1 MNSTQ
6 LQCFMAAV
14 EQMNFT
20 RAAELLYITQPALSR
35 NISALEEELE
45 LLLFVRHN
53 NVLDITPGGKI
64 MYEWLRQSEK
74 NFEFVLESARRANAG
89 TEQALHIG
97 FVKSELPSPRVAA
110 ALKRLAELQPDTEV
124 LFDHFHSRE
133 IISKLEEHRVDV
145 AVMVSSAVQGNPRL
159 VTRHLGKLKRCIA
172 VPIRHSLAEREK
184 ISLNECCGE
193 IFVSVT
199 PEVSPT
205 LSAMIRRLCRVAGF
219 EPAVLEAQ
227 TTEEQLQWIVS
238 GKGIGLL
245 VENHIKRGNPLYS
258 FLELEE
264 EYSVDLVC
272 VCDRLNSNPHIQS
285 FLDAFEQ
292 TE

>member
-1 MNSTQ
+1 MSRVN
-6 LQCFMAAV
+6 V
-14 EQMNFT
+14 E
-20 RAAELLYITQPALSR
+20 
-35 NISALEEELE
+35 
-45 LLLFVRHN
+45 
-53 NVLDITPGGKI
+53 
-64 MYEWLRQSEK
+64 
-74 NFEFVLESARRANAG
+74 
-89 TEQALHIG
+89 
-97 FVKSELPSPRVAA
+97 
-110 ALKRLAELQPDTEV
+110 
-124 LFDHFHSRE
+124 
-133 IISKLEEHRVDV
+133 
-145 AVMVSSAVQGNPRL
+145 
-159 VTRHLGKLKRCIA
+159 RCIA

-184 ISLNECCGE
+184 ISLNECRGE

-219 EPAVLEAQ
+219 EPAVMEAQ
-227 TTEEQLQWIVS
+227 ITEEQLQWIVS